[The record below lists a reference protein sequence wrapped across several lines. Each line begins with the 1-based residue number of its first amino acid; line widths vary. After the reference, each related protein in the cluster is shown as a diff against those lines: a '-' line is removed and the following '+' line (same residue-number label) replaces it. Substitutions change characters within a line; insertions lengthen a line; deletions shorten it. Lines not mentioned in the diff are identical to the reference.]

1 MNMPLSGLIVLAATL
16 LVAALGI
23 GIVRWR
29 KPGGKALTIIA
40 GGLLLLLV
48 GFVVCVL
55 LLAWSADHGAPM

>member
-1 MNMPLSGLIVLAATL
+1 MALSSLIALATIL
-16 LVAALGI
+16 LVAALCI

-48 GFVVCVL
+48 VFVVGAL